1 MKNYDV
7 WFTLES
13 PAVVVIEADSKEKA
27 KEKAEEIL
35 ANMDYDELIER
46 ISNAVDYMGVK
57 VTEVTEC

>member
-13 PAVVVIEADSKEKA
+13 PAVVVIEADSEEDA

-35 ANMDYDELIER
+35 ANMNYDELIER